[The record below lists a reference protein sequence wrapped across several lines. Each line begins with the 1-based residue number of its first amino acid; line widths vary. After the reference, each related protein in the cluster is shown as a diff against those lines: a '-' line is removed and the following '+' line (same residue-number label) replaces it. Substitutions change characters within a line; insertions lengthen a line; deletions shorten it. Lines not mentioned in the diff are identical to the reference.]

1 VKASKG
7 SRLMKPNAFIIGL
20 ALVIAL
26 ASMSMFT
33 VHITQS
39 AVLLELQK
47 PKEIIT
53 EPGLYFK
60 IPFIQKIR
68 YFSKQ
73 LLDNDS
79 PPAEVITRDKKNLL
93 IDNFSLWRITD
104 PLKFLE
110 TVRSVNGARARLD
123 DIVYSELRVEIGTHD
138 LHAAVTE
145 SRETIMAKITKE
157 ANVKAAEYGIEL
169 ADVRIKRIDLPP
181 EIANS
186 IFNRMRTERERIAK
200 EYRSEG
206 NEESTKIRATTDKE
220 KTILIAEAYKQ
231 EQTVR
236 GKGDAKAIK
245 VYADALQ
252 KDPKFYAFIRSMEAY
267 KTSLKN
273 DTTILMT
280 EDSDFLKFLN
290 KQQ

>member
-1 VKASKG
+1 MKQNGLILGLVLVAS
-7 SRLMKPNAFIIGL
+7 LM
-20 ALVIAL
+20 
-26 ASMSMFT
+26 STSMFT
-33 VHITQS
+33 VHLTQT

-60 IPFIQKIR
+60 IPIMQKVR

-79 PPAEVITRDKKNLL
+79 PPTEVITRDKKNLL
-93 IDNFSLWRITD
+93 IDNFSLYRITD

-110 TVRSVNGARARLD
+110 TVRTENGARARLD

-138 LHAAVTE
+138 LHDIVTE
-145 SRETIMAKITKE
+145 NREKIMAVVTKE
-157 ANVKAAEYGIEL
+157 ANKKSAEYGIEM

-186 IFNRMRTERERIAK
+186 IFNRMRTERQRIAM

-206 NEESTKIRATTDKE
+206 KEESTKIRAETDKE
-220 KTILIAEAYKQ
+220 KTILIAQAYKQ

-236 GKGDAKAIK
+236 GEGDGQATKI
-245 VYADALQ
+245 YAEAFE
-252 KDPKFYAFIRSMEAY
+252 KDPKFYSFIRSMEAY
-267 KTSLKN
+267 KQSLKT
-273 DTTILMT
+273 DTTILLS
-280 EDSDFLKFLN
+280 EDSEFLRFLS
-290 KQQ
+290 KK

>member
-1 VKASKG
+1 MKQNGLILGLVLVAS
-7 SRLMKPNAFIIGL
+7 LM
-20 ALVIAL
+20 
-26 ASMSMFT
+26 STSMFT
-33 VHITQS
+33 VHLTQT

-60 IPFIQKIR
+60 IPVMQKVR
-68 YFSKQ
+68 FFSKQ

-79 PPAEVITRDKKNLL
+79 PPTEVLTRDKKNLL
-93 IDNFSLWRITD
+93 IDNFSLYRITD

-110 TVRSVNGARARLD
+110 TVRTENGARARLD

-138 LHAAVTE
+138 LHDIVTE
-145 SRETIMAKITKE
+145 NREKIMAIVTEE
-157 ANVKAAEYGIEL
+157 ANKKSAEYGIQM
-169 ADVRIKRIDLPP
+169 ADVRIKRVDLPP

-186 IFNRMRTERERIAK
+186 IFNRMRTERQRIAM

-206 NEESTKIRATTDKE
+206 KEESTKIRAETDKE

-236 GKGDAKAIK
+236 GEGDAQATKI
-245 VYADALQ
+245 YAEAFE
-252 KDPKFYAFIRSMEAY
+252 KDPKFYSFIRSMEAY
-267 KTSLKN
+267 KQSLKE
-273 DTTILMT
+273 DTTILLS
-280 EDSDFLKFLN
+280 EDSEFLRFLN
-290 KQQ
+290 KK

>member
-1 VKASKG
+1 
-7 SRLMKPNAFIIGL
+7 MKPNAFIIGL

-26 ASMSMFT
+26 VSMSMFT
-33 VHITQS
+33 VHVTQS
-39 AVLLELQK
+39 VVLLELQK

-60 IPFIQKIR
+60 LPFIQKVR

-157 ANVKAAEYGIEL
+157 ANLKAGEYGIEL

-245 VYADALQ
+245 IYADALQ

-290 KQQ
+290 KPK

>member
-1 VKASKG
+1 
-7 SRLMKPNAFIIGL
+7 MKPNAFIIGL

-60 IPFIQKIR
+60 IPFIQKVK

-157 ANVKAAEYGIEL
+157 ANLKSDEYGIEL
-169 ADVRIKRIDLPP
+169 VDVRIKRIDLPP

-245 VYADALQ
+245 IYADALQ

-290 KQQ
+290 KPK

>member
-1 VKASKG
+1 
-7 SRLMKPNAFIIGL
+7 MKPNAFIIGL

-60 IPFIQKIR
+60 IPFIQKVK

-157 ANVKAAEYGIEL
+157 ANLKSGEYGIEL

-245 VYADALQ
+245 IYADALQ

-290 KQQ
+290 KSK